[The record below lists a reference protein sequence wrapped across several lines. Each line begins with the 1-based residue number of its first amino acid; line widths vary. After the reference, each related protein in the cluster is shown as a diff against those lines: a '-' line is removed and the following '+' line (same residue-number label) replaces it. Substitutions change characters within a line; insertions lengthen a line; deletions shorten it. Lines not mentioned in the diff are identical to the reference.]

1 MDTYFPIFVFVTSY
15 LLGSISFARLVT
27 YFFAPGESLE
37 DIEFPVEG
45 AEEGMRMEAMGGNT
59 VSMKLGAK
67 AGCAVGW
74 LDILKVF
81 VPTLVF
87 RLLYPDQYFFLLAA
101 IAGFIGH
108 CWPIY
113 YRFRGGRGISA
124 FYGGLFA
131 FDPIGA
137 IVVAVGG
144 MFLGM
149 VVLKE
154 LLVAYTGGVLLVI
167 PWLWFTT
174 HDLVYL
180 AYALSINILFVLAML
195 PEIRQI
201 RAFRRKYGKGDMKV
215 SMEHFPMGRSML
227 KIMNFFS
234 FRKQDE
240 YSKGE

>member
-1 MDTYFPIFVFVTSY
+1 MDPFFLIFVFVISY
-15 LLGSISFARLVT
+15 LLGSISFARLIARI
-27 YFFAPGESLE
+27 FAPGESLE

-59 VSMKLGAK
+59 VSMKFGAK

-74 LDILKVF
+74 LDIIKVF
-81 VPTLVF
+81 VPTVIF
-87 RLLYPDQYFFLLAA
+87 RLLYPDQYLFLVAA

-131 FDPIGA
+131 FDPLGA
-137 IVVAVGG
+137 IVVALGG

-174 HDLVYL
+174 HDLAYL
-180 AYALSINILFVLAML
+180 AYALVINVLFVLAML

-201 RAFRRKYGKGDMKV
+201 KAFRQKYGKGDMKA
-215 SMEHFPMGRSML
+215 SMEQFPMGRSML
-227 KIMNFFS
+227 KIMKFFS
-234 FRKQDE
+234 FSRQDE

>member
-1 MDTYFPIFVFVTSY
+1 MDTYFPIYVFVTSY

-27 YFFAPGESLE
+27 YIFAPGESLE

-87 RLLYPDQYFFLLAA
+87 RLLYPDQYLFLLAA

-137 IVVAVGG
+137 IVVA
-144 MFLGM
+144 
-149 VVLKE
+149 
-154 LLVAYTGGVLLVI
+154 
-167 PWLWFTT
+167 
-174 HDLVYL
+174 L
-180 AYALSINILFVLAML
+180 ASAFILS
-195 PEIRQI
+195 
-201 RAFRRKYGKGDMKV
+201 
-215 SMEHFPMGRSML
+215 H
-227 KIMNFFS
+227 
-234 FRKQDE
+234 
-240 YSKGE
+240 